1 MNPRLQRPA
10 RYARITPDIAG
21 RVRLCPFELALR
33 AGSSLSGIFDGRSG
47 RRFPGREG
55 GARSASF
62 PVAARGRRGWPHGDG
77 DRDREGVRSL
87 SQGGERIKTRS
98 DTLKGVSSVR
108 GPAVRPIRIV
118 RAPEVVSPGGSD
130 RPGSRPSPTRGNQ
143 AGYRRG
149 RRLLYG
155 YLLAVFLLY
164 FLILLLLVTSRYPGV
179 RENFVAYG
187 LFTAIASASAV
198 SGYILTLG
206 RAPVA
211 FYTSDGQ
218 LVIRER
224 FGGVRRFPIGPGL
237 RVTVYRRIPMG
248 AFSPEPTEAV
258 RVQYGDRATREYL
271 LANGT
276 LEGLPELRGARTD
289 G

>member
-1 MNPRLQRPA
+1 MPP
-10 RYARITPDIAG
+10 
-21 RVRLCPFELALR
+21 
-33 AGSSLSGIFDGRSG
+33 
-47 RRFPGREG
+47 
-55 GARSASF
+55 
-62 PVAARGRRGWPHGDG
+62 RRGCPGSDG
-77 DRDREGVRSL
+77 FWSFSEGA
-87 SQGGERIKTRS
+87 ERIKSRTG
-98 DTLKGVSSVR
+98 TLRGVSSVR

-130 RPGSRPSPTRGNQ
+130 RSASLPSPTRGNQ

-149 RRLLYG
+149 RRLLGG

-179 RENFVAYG
+179 RDNFVAYG

-206 RAPVA
+206 RAPFA
-211 FYTSDGQ
+211 FYASDGQ

-224 FGGVRRFPIGPGL
+224 FGGVRRFPIGPEL
-237 RVTVYRRIPMG
+237 RVTVFRQIPKG

-258 RVQYGDRATREYL
+258 RVQYRERPTREYL

-276 LEGLPELRGARTD
+276 LEGLSELRGPRND
-289 G
+289 R